1 MEPEQR
7 MIMAAL
13 LLSIAQQRA
22 ENVQWLGVSPSKVKV
37 LSDEIAYEARLF
49 VNSEA
54 FDEMCEAVDLPAQ
67 AMWEMD
73 PDEALKAYKKLTSDK
88 WSKH

>member
-7 MIMAAL
+7 MIAAAL
-13 LLSIAQQRA
+13 LLSVAQQRA
-22 ENVQWLGVSPSKVKV
+22 KNVQWLGVSPSKVKE
-37 LSDEIAYEARLF
+37 LSDKIAFEARLF

-54 FDEMCEAVDLPAQ
+54 FDEMCEAADLSPQ
-67 AMWEMD
+67 TMWEMD